1 MWHNSVLNVKAVAA
15 TFNQE
20 KAIVRASS
28 VIVQLHRL
36 IFTALVWSMGVGRYR
51 ALVNMWT
58 KYGQE
63 PHMSGVALQHQTYTV
78 TGESN
83 TNISSLVRWV
93 LAYSSRGG

>member
-1 MWHNSVLNVKAVAA
+1 MFKKVLVGA
-15 TFNQE
+15 FNQE
-20 KAIVRASS
+20 QALVGAFS
-28 VIVQLHRL
+28 VIVKSSRTF
-36 IFTALVWSMGVGRYR
+36 IPSSSVGRYR

-83 TNISSLVRWV
+83 TNISGLVRWG

>member
-1 MWHNSVLNVKAVAA
+1 MAERGYKTDKTLCAML
-15 TFNQE
+15 TFAND
-20 KAIVRASS
+20 ANLRLTFVSS
-28 VIVQLHRL
+28 
-36 IFTALVWSMGVGRYR
+36 SSVGRYR

-83 TNISSLVRWV
+83 TNISGLVRWV

>member
-1 MWHNSVLNVKAVAA
+1 
-15 TFNQE
+15 
-20 KAIVRASS
+20 
-28 VIVQLHRL
+28 
-36 IFTALVWSMGVGRYR
+36 
-51 ALVNMWT
+51 MWT

-83 TNISSLVRWV
+83 TNISGLVRWV